1 MKIFN
6 HIRLSR
12 FHTFTTSPSR
22 GGVMIVVIVF
32 IIVSA
37 VMAHKLAINPETA
50 VKSSR
55 EDQLRSYVAQY
66 NMALLRYHL
75 SEKKWP
81 GTLGE
86 LSSKPGFLRE
96 LTPDPFTKK
105 TDYLLAEINGQKY
118 VTSASAELSAA
129 GKPYNTLTVNAA
141 RKFVS
146 LAQDSTPPLAEL
158 MGYKSDLK

>member
-1 MKIFN
+1 MKTFN
-6 HIRLSR
+6 RTRISR
-12 FHTFTTSPSR
+12 FHTFHARPSR

-37 VMAHKLAINPETA
+37 VMAHKLAINPEAA

-55 EDQLRSYVAQY
+55 EDQLRSCVAQY

-81 GTLGE
+81 RTLGE
-86 LSSKPGFLRE
+86 ISSKPGFLRE

-105 TDYLLAEINGQKY
+105 TDYALAEINGQKY

-141 RKFVS
+141 RKFIPLS
-146 LAQDSTPPLAEL
+146 ADKIPPLAEL
-158 MGYKSDLK
+158 MGYKSGLK